1 MTDAIKAPAHYT
13 GGDIEPKD
21 LILAGCFP
29 HYVASAIEYI
39 WRHKKKNGAEDLRKA
54 AQCLRMHIAAM
65 EEDKNYNTHVRVCK
79 AFDRSTV
86 EQWGAFERASGFR
99 IGRIAYRDYT
109 RRVIATLDRAANAYD
124 MQQGENHA

>member
-21 LILAGCFP
+21 FIIAGCFP

-54 AQCLRMHIAAM
+54 AQCLRMHHKAV
-65 EEDKNYNTHVRVCK
+65 EESEDYRV
-79 AFDRSTV
+79 
-86 EQWGAFERASGFR
+86 
-99 IGRIAYRDYT
+99 YT
-109 RRVIATLDRAANAYD
+109 RICCALGKTKSKHWDALDFAAGFCVYPLEERLIDTLETEARKYEF
-124 MQQGENHA
+124 QQEANHA